1 MEKKPTVIPVL
12 RILDEAKA
20 KEFYVQWLGF
30 SIDWEHRFGENF
42 PVYLQISM
50 EDIVIHL
57 TEHHGDCIPGS
68 RIRIHITG
76 LEAFIEQLKQKD
88 YKYYKPEV
96 EEMEWGSLES
106 TLLDPFG
113 NRIIFTESMSK

>member
-20 KEFYVQWLGF
+20 KEFYVDWLGF
-30 SIDWEHRFGENF
+30 SIDWEHRFAENF
-42 PVYLQISM
+42 PIYLQISKA
-50 EDIVIHL
+50 DIIIHL

-68 RIRIHITG
+68 RIRIYVNR
-76 LEAFIEQLKQKD
+76 LETYIDQLNQKN
-88 YKYYKPEV
+88 YKYYKPSV

-106 TLLDPFG
+106 TIVDPFG
-113 NRIIFTESMSK
+113 NRIIFFEPLSK